1 MKESYFI
8 IFFVGENS
16 SGMVYG
22 NVAFAYTSIFPNR
35 AETEQTI
42 CKSYNVKKC
51 IITNLIRV
59 SELEYNE
66 WCRK

>member
-16 SGMVYG
+16 LGMVYG
-22 NVAFAYTSIFPNR
+22 NVAFAYASIFPNR
-35 AETEQTI
+35 AETEGII
-42 CKSYNVKKC
+42 CEKYNVKKC
-51 IITNLIRV
+51 IITNMIRV
-59 SELEYNE
+59 SKSEYKE

>member
-16 SGMVYG
+16 AGKVYG
-22 NVAFAYTSIFPNR
+22 HVAFAYTSNFPNR
-35 AETEQTI
+35 AETEQEI
-42 CKSYNVKKC
+42 CESYNVKKC

-59 SELEYNE
+59 S
-66 WCRK
+66 